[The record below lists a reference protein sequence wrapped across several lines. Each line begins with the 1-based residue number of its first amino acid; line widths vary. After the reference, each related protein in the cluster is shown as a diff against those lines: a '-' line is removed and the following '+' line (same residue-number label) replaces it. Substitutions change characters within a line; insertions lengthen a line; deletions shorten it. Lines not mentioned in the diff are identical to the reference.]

1 MLLRFVKKYAEFLS
15 VGGFCAYW
23 IWDAKL
29 SAYWNVTFSTY
40 DAKDWMSMAN
50 TLASLT
56 VSIVALYGINSWKK
70 EYKNKKKAEVAIE
83 FAEHA
88 LNAID
93 SFKHITSILTLPQ
106 DTSEDSENSIDPF
119 SAGIIHKI
127 NSCHSTFNKLFA
139 IRNRSQITLG
149 QEADNIIKDIKL
161 LLFDIEQQ
169 CRKHYAIAKN
179 IHEIEKGI
187 RVLCATPEPN
197 VRHTTPQKLV
207 LSLQDEQRAISK
219 KLYHDEESEMGIMLS
234 TLEERINRIVSKNT
248 F

>member
-83 FAEHA
+83 FAEQA

-106 DTSEDSENSIDPF
+106 DMPENVENSIDSF
-119 SAGIIHKI
+119 SEIVIHKM
-127 NSCHSTFNKLFA
+127 NSCFPTFNKLLA
-139 IRNRSQITLG
+139 LRNRSKITLG
-149 QEADNIIKDIKL
+149 QEVDDVFRDIKF

-169 CRKHYAIAKN
+169 CHKHYAIAKN
-179 IHEIEKGI
+179 IHEINKGVRI
-187 RVLCATPEPN
+187 LCGAPTTETKEN
-197 VRHTTPQKLV
+197 TQKNLVR
-207 LSLQDEQRAISK
+207 SLQDEQRTIRK
-219 KLYHDEESEMGIMLS
+219 KLYYDEESELGITLS
-234 TLEERINRIVSKNT
+234 TLEERIDRIVSKNT